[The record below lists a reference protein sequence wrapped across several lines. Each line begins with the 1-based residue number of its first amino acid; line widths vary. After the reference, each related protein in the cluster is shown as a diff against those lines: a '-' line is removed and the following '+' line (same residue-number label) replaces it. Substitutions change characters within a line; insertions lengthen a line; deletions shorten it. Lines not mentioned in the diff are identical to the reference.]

1 MTFIAYPG
9 SAYGGDWS
17 NLVPGLMVTVV
28 IVLVGRI
35 IIPFYRRVIGVSV
48 YEYFGKRF
56 GYPVRVYSSIAYAC
70 GHFSKMGFVFYLLA
84 LTVTSMTGWSTERV
98 IVLVGIVTIVYTLV
112 GGIEAVIWA
121 DAIQGFVIWAGIAIC
136 LGYLLFCRRPA
147 RSLRSKPPGT
157 ATRSASAASRRLRKP
172 TIIVLAIYGFFYYL
186 QRYTADQTVASAIW
200 WRSRIARRGVG
211 SRWALC
217 CVSRCGACSC

>member
-1 MTFIAYPG
+1 ME
-9 SAYGGDWS
+9 GDWS

-112 GGIEAVIWA
+112 GGIEAVIRA

-136 LGYLLFCRRPA
+136 LGYLLFLPTA
-147 RSLRSKPPGT
+147 GPIATLEAAWNSHKISLGSLAPDF
-157 ATRSASAASRRLRKP
+157 RKP
-172 TIIVLAIYGFFYYL
+172 TIIVLAIYGFSTICNATP
-186 QRYTADQTVASAIW
+186 RIRRWRSAIW